1 MNWLW
6 FTIGYFLSVIFSIVF
21 YWIVYL
27 YQVYRIVDKE
37 NHCNYCECSV
47 LELDAKY
54 CPRCGRQLTLH
65 KENLEYLKLL
75 TRCGEPRVTLVDEQA
90 LEHENQLEYYDDEK
104 VSGYYDDNGCFI
116 VCEEY
121 GTDEELG
128 RYSVEVQNGDGYY
141 DSTGKF
147 RRYKN

>member
-6 FTIGYFLSVIFSIVF
+6 FIIGYFLSVIFSIIF

-54 CPRCGRQLTLH
+54 CPRCGRLLTLH
-65 KENLEYLKLL
+65 RDNPEYKI
-75 TRCGEPRVTLVDEQA
+75 RVATDGKPNYIDEQA
-90 LEHENQLEYYDDEK
+90 LERENQLEYCDDEK
-104 VSGYYDDNGCFI
+104 VSGYYDDNGHFG

-147 RRYKN
+147 IGYK